1 MYQPP
6 SQQISTA
13 AAAEP
18 AESDTDVRVGGAG
31 HTEKIKQLGPADRL
45 SRTPQVQARY
55 MPLDYEGVML
65 IQL

>member
-1 MYQPP
+1 MHQH
-6 SQQISTA
+6 QLSTA

-18 AESDTDVRVGGAG
+18 AESDADVRVGGAG